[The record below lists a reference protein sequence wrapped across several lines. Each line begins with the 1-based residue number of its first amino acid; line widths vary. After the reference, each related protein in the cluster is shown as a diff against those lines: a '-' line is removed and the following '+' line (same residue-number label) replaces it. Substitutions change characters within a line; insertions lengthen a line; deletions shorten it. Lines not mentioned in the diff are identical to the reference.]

1 MKMLLETMTDSQH
14 HTLRAA
20 ADWTEACLA
29 MTERQTLLT
38 LEVTRTTLE
47 QSSELVLLCW
57 QACLPESSAARTL
70 APLWALPWVVDAS
83 VLESTSD

>member
-1 MKMLLETMTDSQH
+1 MLLETMTDSQH

-47 QSSELVLLCW
+47 QSSELLLLCW
-57 QACLPESSAARTL
+57 QAC
-70 APLWALPWVVDAS
+70 
-83 VLESTSD
+83 